1 MSLRKRRPYQECA
14 YFWGAMHKKRMKKPG
29 WELFMR
35 LCGRRSGSA
44 ALRHAVADAH
54 LCEEIPGS
62 AGFFF
67 DLPAD
72 VGHVYP
78 ENLVVAAGPGP
89 HSSLM
94 MKSYVRTLPAYLPSR
109 ATMRNSLRV
118 RWTFSPRT
126 RTWCLL

>member
-14 YFWGAMHKKRMKKPG
+14 YFWGAMHKKRNEEARLG
-29 WELFMR
+29 ALHA

-54 LCEEIPGS
+54 LCEEILRLG
-62 AGFFF
+62 GIFF

-78 ENLVVAAGPGP
+78 ENLVVAAGPGAP
-89 HSSLM
+89 QLLDDE
-94 MKSYVRTLPAYLPSR
+94 SYVRTLPAYLPSR

>member
-1 MSLRKRRPYQECA
+1 
-14 YFWGAMHKKRMKKPG
+14 
-29 WELFMR
+29 MR
-35 LCGRRSGSA
+35 LCGQRSGSA

-54 LCEEIPGS
+54 LCEEILRLG
-62 AGFFF
+62 GIFF

-78 ENLVVAAGPGP
+78 ENLVVAAGPGAP
-89 HSSLM
+89 QLLDNEII
-94 MKSYVRTLPAYLPSR
+94 RQNLAGR

>member
-29 WELFMR
+29 WDLFMR

-54 LCEEIPGS
+54 LCEEILRLG
-62 AGFFF
+62 GIFF

-78 ENLVVAAGPGP
+78 ENLVVAAGPGAP
-89 HSSLM
+89 QLLDDEIIRQNLLLIL
-94 MKSYVRTLPAYLPSR
+94 YPQYL
-109 ATMRNSLRV
+109 
-118 RWTFSPRT
+118 FY
-126 RTWCLL
+126 CG